1 MVEGAKR
8 ITRINRHNSLRNVY
22 KSMMNIAYFDIR
34 QILLGS
40 GRKVPQNVH
49 SWEKLNENGC
59 SILISNQLHGADGQA
74 RGVGHM

>member
-22 KSMMNIAYFDIR
+22 KSMMNIAYFDNR
-34 QILLGS
+34 QIFLGS

-59 SILISNQLHGADGQA
+59 LNPNINQIHGADGQA